1 VLQDCVGQGYRK
13 QIENSAGNRYYPIT
27 EPRSKLGAHKLMWQ
41 FDNQE
46 DWSELYPLGSGG
58 VIGKNAKESL
68 LMRVL

>member
-1 VLQDCVGQGYRK
+1 
-13 QIENSAGNRYYPIT
+13 
-27 EPRSKLGAHKLMWQ
+27 MWQ